1 MTDPSEVSVL
11 SILASHANDEGDS
24 CFAGIPRIAK
34 MARRSERTVTRILAK
49 LEKDGWLTAE
59 RGDGA
64 GHKTQYHIDVEKL
77 KGCQDVTLLGKRKVT
92 QIRPSEDVVKGDMVT
107 EKGDMVTEK
116 GDTSDKPPHPLIGGT
131 LKANVKANNTPL
143 PPAERGECG
152 EERKNDAGKTEESA
166 GKLAVESTPSNDGQG
181 LCAADCGMAESA
193 GNSECA
199 GEPAGCAGKLA
210 VESTPSND
218 GQGLCAA
225 DCGMAESAG
234 NSECAGEPA
243 GCGVDAAIAEV
254 APDGDLDRATDWLM
268 RELGLMKRRDY
279 LRVWRVIA
287 QETAS
292 DTSPGKTARAMA
304 KAYHRQEEAS
314 LRGDLKV
321 VYGVMNFFE
330 RGVWKNQ
337 GRWHWDEEQLRQRSG
352 ASVGSYTPQ

>member
-107 EKGDMVTEK
+107 EKGD
-116 GDTSDKPPHPLIGGT
+116 TSDKPPHPLIGGT

-152 EERKNDAGKTEESA
+152 EERKNDAGKTEES
-166 GKLAVESTPSNDGQG
+166 
-181 LCAADCGMAESA
+181 
-193 GNSECA
+193 
-199 GEPAGCAGKLA
+199 AGKLA

>member
-107 EKGDMVTEK
+107 EKGD
-116 GDTSDKPPHPLIGGT
+116 TSDKPPHPLIGGT
-131 LKANVKANNTPL
+131 LKVNVKANNTPL
-143 PPAERGECG
+143 PPAERGEEG
-152 EERKNDAGKTEESA
+152 GKENNDAGKTEESA
-166 GKLAVESTPSNDGQG
+166 AKVAINPSSSNDGPG
-181 LCAADCGMAESA
+181 LSAADCGVAESA
-193 GNSECA
+193 GDSECA
-199 GEPAGCAGKLA
+199 GE
-210 VESTPSND
+210 S
-218 GQGLCAA
+218 
-225 DCGMAESAG
+225 
-234 NSECAGEPA
+234 A
-243 GCGVDAAIAEV
+243 GCGVDAAIAEAA
-254 APDGDLDRATDWLM
+254 APGDLNRATDWLM